1 MFHLVFLNILSPVY
15 KNQRVEYAVLHLC
28 CYLLYINN
36 LELGLLSMNSNG
48 QVFDES
54 LLMYSRVVEL
64 PEGNLGSDSP
74 ISLLYRRGPEK

>member
-1 MFHLVFLNILSPVY
+1 
-15 KNQRVEYAVLHLC
+15 
-28 CYLLYINN
+28 
-36 LELGLLSMNSNG
+36 MNSNE

-74 ISLLYRRGPEK
+74 ISLVYRRGPEK